1 MTKFVN
7 EQRFH
12 NDEGEITLSLTT
24 KCFLSMVIF
33 VCLVCSITKFNSAP
47 TDPVH
52 GYSQFLNSLPIG
64 KSAVQDS
71 ALQADTGRS

>member
-12 NDEGEITLSLTT
+12 NDDGEITLSLTT
-24 KCFLSMVIF
+24 KWFLSMVIMF
-33 VCLVCSITKFNSAP
+33 VCLVCLSITNSNPAP

-52 GYSQFLNSLPIG
+52 GYSQFLYSLPIQN
-64 KSAVQDS
+64 ST
-71 ALQADTGRS
+71 LQADTGRS

>member
-7 EQRFH
+7 EQRFN
-12 NDEGEITLSLTT
+12 NDEGEITLSLAT
-24 KCFLSMVIF
+24 KCFLSMVIC

-47 TDPVH
+47 TDPGH
-52 GYSQFLNSLPIG
+52 GYSQFLNSFPIE
-64 KSAVQDS
+64 KS